1 MNTAGSFLSRLILLA
16 AAGSLV
22 ACAGELN
29 DSRFATGSSSVVAS
43 SDYQALYVANP
54 DQGTISRVDVDAGT
68 STEIDVGLEPV
79 RVARAGDLVFA
90 TLRGERA
97 VAVLQEQDG
106 SLVLQQRIELGA
118 EPYGVV
124 ANEKG
129 TTVWVANQL
138 GGTVSEIDVETLSV
152 VRDFPVDGQPR
163 FLALHPSGNHLYVGS
178 VMDGI
183 LTDIDLKTGAANA
196 LSIPE
201 NTGVDPET
209 FEPITLSGRITG
221 DLSVSADGTK
231 LAIPTLYVNNVSPV
245 GPPQPVDSGEPP
257 SDGYAGGPDGTR
269 RFNPGVTVFV
279 TNQNGN
285 LRVDMNDTLLSE
297 GFGRGDA
304 IASYPSAAR
313 FAPDGESIVLPLEGS
328 DAALV
333 VHVPRDIGDD
343 ARPGRGGGRIAQD
356 VPMMEEFFGSTLRF
370 ADRETILTGSAPRG
384 VAFLDREEAWV
395 HNGFDY
401 SVAALDFD
409 TAAERLASRNPSGP
423 GNRGGGAPG
432 EEILIVEGDGAV
444 FGPEALESGP
454 AVQASAEILPAD
466 LAEGRRLFFSAS
478 NQQMA
483 APGAGVSCAT
493 CHFDVRND
501 GLTWQF
507 DEGSRQTPSLAG
519 EVSLTAPVTWVDNVE
534 TVFDEVMITS
544 QGRMGGD
551 GLSDEDA
558 MKVAA
563 FVDSTPLP
571 DTPNRGVV
579 SSAVERGREIFAS
592 EEVGCADCHSGEA
605 FTDNE
610 TYDMYGLTGV
620 RTRSLLGIA
629 SSAPYLHDGSAP
641 TLHAIVESARD
652 GEMGDTISLSPADV
666 DDLVAYLKSL

>member
-1 MNTAGSFLSRLILLA
+1 MNSAGSFLSRLILLA

-22 ACAGELN
+22 ACAGELDDN
-29 DSRFATGSSSVVAS
+29 RFATGSSSVVAS

-54 DQGTISRVDVDAGT
+54 DQGTISRVDVAAGT
-68 STEIDVGLEPV
+68 TTEVEVGLEPV
-79 RVARAGDLVFA
+79 RVARAGSLVFA

-97 VAVLQEQDG
+97 VVVLEEQDG
-106 SLVLQQRIELGA
+106 SLVERSRIALGA

-124 ANEKG
+124 ANERG
-129 TTVWVANQL
+129 DTVWVANQL
-138 GGTVSEIDVETLSV
+138 GGTVSEIDAESLTIT
-152 VRDFPVDGQPR
+152 REFPVDGQPR
-163 FLALHPSGNHLYVGS
+163 FLALHPSGKHLYVGS
-178 VMDGI
+178 VMNGI
-183 LTDIDLKTGAANA
+183 LTDLDLKTGTANA
-196 LSIPE
+196 LTIPE
-201 NTGVDPET
+201 NIGADPET
-209 FEPITLSGRITG
+209 FESVTLTGRITG
-221 DLSVSADGTK
+221 DLSVSPDGTK
-231 LAIPTLYVNNVSPV
+231 LAVPTLYVNNVSPV
-245 GPPQPVDSGEPP
+245 GPPQDVEAGEPP

-279 TNQNGN
+279 TNQDGN
-285 LRVDMNDTLLSE
+285 LRVDMNDTLLAE
-297 GFGRGDA
+297 GFGRGEV

-333 VHVPRDIGDD
+333 VHVPDDIGDD
-343 ARPGRGGGRIAQD
+343 ARPGRGGRGMGEDIA
-356 VPMMEEFFGSTLRF
+356 MEEFFGSTLRF

-384 VAFLDREEAWV
+384 VAFLDQDEAWV

-401 SVAALDFD
+401 SVATLDFD
-409 TAAERLASRNPSGP
+409 TAAERLATRNDDRPR
-423 GNRGGGAPG
+423 RGGGVMPT
-432 EEILIVEGDGAV
+432 EDILIVEGEDGS

-454 AVQASAEILPAD
+454 ATMVSEEILPAD
-466 LAEGRRLFFSAS
+466 LAEGRKLFFSAS
-478 NQQMA
+478 DSQMA
-483 APGAGVSCAT
+483 APGAGVSCST
-493 CHFDVRND
+493 CHFDARND
-501 GLTWQF
+501 GLTWTF
-507 DEGSRQTPSLAG
+507 DEGNRQTPSLAG
-519 EVSLTAPVTWVDNVE
+519 EVSLTAPVTWVDDVE

-571 DTPNRGVV
+571 DTPMRGVD
-579 SSAVERGREIFAS
+579 SAAIERGRAIFAS
-592 EEVGCADCHSGEA
+592 EEAGCADCHSGEA
-605 FTDNE
+605 YTDNE
-610 TYDMYGLTGV
+610 VYDMYGLNGV

-652 GEMGDTISLSPADV
+652 GEMGDTSSLSVAEV